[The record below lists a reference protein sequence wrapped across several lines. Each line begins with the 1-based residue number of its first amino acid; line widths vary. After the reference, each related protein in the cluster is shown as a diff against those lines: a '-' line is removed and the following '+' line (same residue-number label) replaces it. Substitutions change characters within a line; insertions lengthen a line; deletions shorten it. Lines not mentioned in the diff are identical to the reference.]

1 MTVINLQNN
10 NPKNFIEIFNKW
22 LEKDIV
28 KINSVISENLVS
40 SATLISEL
48 SNHIINS
55 GGKRIRPLLTVACSK
70 LCNYTGR

>member
-28 KINSVISENLVS
+28 KINSVISENLAS
-40 SATLISEL
+40 SATLISDL
-48 SNHIINS
+48 SNQNES
-55 GGKRIRPLLTVACSK
+55 YVG
-70 LCNYTGR
+70 NDF